1 LDALKYEGTSF
12 DRQTVAV
19 RGAFTE
25 HYRIDAT
32 LVANTSWL
40 RAYLWAFIFAYRTEL
55 LTALPSNPLPLLLLD
70 DPQSTFDPQHRRK
83 WADLIVSLHRREA
96 TDRDHA
102 QVFLTTHDPSFVEV
116 LTTEGFQGRLATIH
130 PAIGEAGGA
139 VVLDGT
145 KLEALWKRVQVER
158 SPSAS
163 QEYMVQLR
171 IEVESMLRLL
181 LRGEGATIRSAIWAD
196 LRSRLESLNAKGV
209 PPFNRPTF
217 TKLLGLISSS
227 VKEVKFINWSHHFK
241 PEDVGFAQAEDV
253 EKYWRKQLRDILQ
266 ECFSI
271 RRDYLLHYGD
281 RPLAHFPRESAPFPD
296 GAAAAVRGLSFPI
309 HGRAAAMSNGRV
321 ADGVFSVE
329 DFSGPGQMVSLKTH
343 SAYRLVA
350 NTLEPVASAGDVL
363 IVRNDPKVNAKNLV
377 ITTAGSRLC
386 ARRFDIDEANPEL
399 AILSAQAVNPYDL
412 RAPVVVGSAA
422 IQARKIVGVC
432 FDRHHYF
439 GPLGGD
445 DEFCEIESESVVRN
459 VGRDVHGLFRVEG
472 RSAEPYAL
480 DGQYLMVGRPAVA
493 GTDLRS
499 LDGRMVLAV
508 DDAARRYLKRL
519 RLPEADIVVLESLDI
534 SGRETSIV
542 LRKDSSSGG
551 SQLVSVSPVLGVL
564 FEAAIDQVA
573 K

>member
-1 LDALKYEGTSF
+1 
-12 DRQTVAV
+12 
-19 RGAFTE
+19 
-25 HYRIDAT
+25 
-32 LVANTSWL
+32 
-40 RAYLWAFIFAYRTEL
+40 
-55 LTALPSNPLPLLLLD
+55 
-70 DPQSTFDPQHRRK
+70 
-83 WADLIVSLHRREA
+83 
-96 TDRDHA
+96 
-102 QVFLTTHDPSFVEV
+102 
-116 LTTEGFQGRLATIH
+116 
-130 PAIGEAGGA
+130 
-139 VVLDGT
+139 
-145 KLEALWKRVQVER
+145 
-158 SPSAS
+158 
-163 QEYMVQLR
+163 
-171 IEVESMLRLL
+171 
-181 LRGEGATIRSAIWAD
+181 
-196 LRSRLESLNAKGV
+196 
-209 PPFNRPTF
+209 
-217 TKLLGLISSS
+217 
-227 VKEVKFINWSHHFK
+227 
-241 PEDVGFAQAEDV
+241 
-253 EKYWRKQLRDILQ
+253 
-266 ECFSI
+266 
-271 RRDYLLHYGD
+271 
-281 RPLAHFPRESAPFPD
+281 
-296 GAAAAVRGLSFPI
+296 
-309 HGRAAAMSNGRV
+309 
-321 ADGVFSVE
+321 
-329 DFSGPGQMVSLKTH
+329 
-343 SAYRLVA
+343 
-350 NTLEPVASAGDVL
+350 
-363 IVRNDPKVNAKNLV
+363 
-377 ITTAGSRLC
+377 LC